1 MAIKNVN
8 TEGLSLLQDAYRRYW
23 TMFNNMSFGH
33 SEFSLNFKVHP
44 IASIRSYQDYSIG
57 HSYHIVLK
65 INFEHKEIFVGA
77 YFNNLGVYDEFY
89 RKKDLIETDL
99 SCKLLWKRHK
109 TKGSAYIV
117 KNLDFT
123 MDCGWDL
130 ICNSMI
136 ENAILLKKAFE
147 KYT

>member
-1 MAIKNVN
+1 MSIKNLN
-8 TEGLSLLQDAYRRYW
+8 TESLSLLQDAYRRYW
-23 TMFNNMSFGH
+23 TMFNNLSFEH

-65 INFEHKEIFVGA
+65 INFEHSEIFVGA
-77 YFNNLGVYDEFY
+77 YFNNLVVYDEFY

-99 SCKLLWKRHK
+99 NCKLLWSRHM

-117 KNLDFT
+117 KSLNFS
-123 MDCGWDL
+123 MDYGCDL
-130 ICNSMI
+130 ACDSMI
-136 ENAILLKKAFE
+136 ENAILLKKVFE
-147 KYT
+147 KYA